1 MNFLKKETM
10 KFLNIILF
18 MCLAWSLAAQPA
30 PAPPQKGK
38 IAILGATAHLG
49 NGKVIK
55 NSLITFENGKLLTVE
70 DASKIRLDQKSF
82 AQVIDANGKHAYP
95 GFIAPNTSIGLVEI
109 EAVRAT
115 RDARE
120 IGNLNPH
127 IRAIIAYNTDSKVIP
142 TLRSNGMLMA
152 QIVPSGGRVDG
163 QSTIVQMD
171 AWNWEDA
178 AYKMDEGI
186 YVSYPSMVSWSWRT
200 RSITKNKNYAKQ
212 LQEVEEYFTEAHA
225 YSKNKKLSS
234 KNLKFEAMRGVFDGS
249 KNLYVKT
256 NAAKSIMEAVLLF
269 KKFNITPVIVGGSE
283 SWMVVDFLKKNNV
296 PVMLSK
302 VHDLPDHDDSD
313 IDQPFKTPRML
324 QEAGVLWC
332 FQMNEVAQSRNLPF
346 QAGHA
351 VGFGLDKEDAIAG
364 LTLNT
369 AKILGID
376 KTTGSLEVG
385 KDATLIISSGDVL
398 DMRTNHVETAFIQ
411 GREISLSTKQK
422 DLYEKF
428 KTKYKNQK

>member
-1 MNFLKKETM
+1 M

-18 MCLAWSLAAQPA
+18 MCLAWSLTAQPA

-49 NGKVIK
+49 NGKVIA
-55 NSLITFENGKLLTVE
+55 NSLITFENGKLLVVADMTG
-70 DASKIRLDQKSF
+70 IRIDQNSF
-82 AQVIDANGKHAYP
+82 AKIINANGKHVYP
-95 GFIAPNTSIGLVEI
+95 GFIAANTALGLNEI
-109 EAVRAT
+109 SAVRAT
-115 RDARE
+115 RDDRE

-127 IRAIIAYNTDSKVIP
+127 IRAIVAYNTDSKVTP
-142 TLRSNGMLMA
+142 TIRSNGMLMA
-152 QIVPSGGRVDG
+152 QIVPGGGRIDG
-163 QSTIVQMD
+163 QSSVVQLD

-178 AYKMDEGI
+178 AYKMDDGI
-186 YVSYPSMVSWSWRT
+186 YLSYPSMVSWSWRT
-200 RSITKNKNYAKQ
+200 RSVSKNKKYAEQ
-212 LQEVEEYFTEAHA
+212 LQEVEDYFIEAHA

-234 KNLKFEAMRGVFDGS
+234 KNLKFEAMRGLFDGS

-269 KKFNITPVIVGGSE
+269 KKFNITPVIVGGVE
-283 SWMVVDFLKKNNV
+283 SWMVADFLKKNNV

-302 VHDLPDHDDSD
+302 VHDLPGSEDTD

-332 FQMNEVAQSRNLPF
+332 FQMDEVAQSRNLPF

-351 VGFGLDKEDAIAG
+351 VGFGLEKEAAIAG

-376 KTTGSLEVG
+376 KTAGSLEVG
-385 KDATLIISSGDVL
+385 KDATLFISSGDAL
-398 DMRTNHVETAFIQ
+398 DMRTNQVEVAFIQ
-411 GREISLSTKQK
+411 GREIDLGTKQK
-422 DLYEKF
+422 DLYKKF
-428 KTKYKNQK
+428 KTKYENQK

>member
-1 MNFLKKETM
+1 M

-18 MCLAWSLAAQPA
+18 MCLAWSMTAQPA
-30 PAPPQKGK
+30 PAPPQQGK

-49 NGKVIK
+49 NGKVIA

-70 DASKIRLDQKSF
+70 DATGIRLDRNSF
-82 AQVIDANGKHAYP
+82 AKVIDAQGKHAYP
-95 GFIAPNTSIGLVEI
+95 GFIAANTALGLNEVS
-109 EAVRAT
+109 AVRAT
-115 RDARE
+115 RDDNE
-120 IGNLNPH
+120 IGYLNPH
-127 IRAIIAYNTDSKVIP
+127 IRAIIAYNTDSQIIP
-142 TLRSNGMLMA
+142 TIRSNGMLMA
-152 QIVPSGGRVDG
+152 QIVPGGGRVDG
-163 QSTIVQMD
+163 QSSVVQLD

-178 AYKMDEGI
+178 AYKMDDGI
-186 YVSYPSMVSWSWRT
+186 HLSYPSMVSWSWRT
-200 RSITKNKNYAKQ
+200 RSVSKNKKYDEQ
-212 LQEVEEYFTEAHA
+212 LQEVEDYFTEAHA
-225 YSKNKKLSS
+225 YSRNKKLSS
-234 KNLKFEAMRGVFDGS
+234 KNLKFEAMRGLFDGS
-249 KNLYVKT
+249 KNLYVST

-269 KKFNITPVIVGGSE
+269 KKFNITPVIVGGGE
-283 SWMVVDFLKKNNV
+283 SWMVADFLKKHKV

-302 VHDLPDHDDSD
+302 VHDLPDHEDSD

-324 QEAGVLWC
+324 EEAGVLWC

-351 VGFGLDKEDAIAG
+351 VGFGLGKEEAVAG

-376 KTTGSLEVG
+376 KTAGSLEVG
-385 KDATLIISSGDVL
+385 KDATLFISSGDAL

-411 GREISLSTKQK
+411 GREVSLNTKQK

-428 KTKYKNQK
+428 KTKYENQK

>member
-1 MNFLKKETM
+1 M

-18 MCLAWSLAAQPA
+18 MCLAWSLTAQPA

-38 IAILGATAHLG
+38 LAILGATAHIG
-49 NGKVIK
+49 NGKVIA
-55 NSLITFENGKLLTVE
+55 NSLITFENGKLLAVE
-70 DASKIRLDQKSF
+70 DATGIRLDRNSF
-82 AQVIDANGKHAYP
+82 TKVIDANGKHAYP
-95 GFIAPNTSIGLVEI
+95 GFIAANTALGLNEVS
-109 EAVRAT
+109 AVRAT
-115 RDARE
+115 RDDDE

-142 TLRSNGMLMA
+142 TIRSNGMLMA
-152 QIVPSGGRVDG
+152 QIKPEGGLVDG
-163 QSTIVQMD
+163 QSSVVQLD

-178 AYKMDEGI
+178 AYKIDEGI
-186 YVSYPSMVSWSWRT
+186 YLSYPSMVSWSWRT
-200 RSITKNKNYAKQ
+200 RSLDKNKDYDKQ
-212 LQEVEEYFTEAHA
+212 LQEVEDYFKEAHA

-234 KNLKFEAMRGVFDGS
+234 KNLKFEAMRGLFDGS

-269 KKFNITPVIVGGSE
+269 KKFKITPVIVGGGE
-283 SWMVVDFLKKNNV
+283 SWMVADFLKKHNV

-302 VHDLPDHDDSD
+302 VHDLPDYEDSD
-313 IDQPFKTPRML
+313 IDQPFKNPRML

-332 FQMNEVAQSRNLPF
+332 FQMDEVAQSRNLPF

-351 VGFGLDKEDAIAG
+351 VGFGLGKEDAVSG

-376 KTTGSLEVG
+376 KTAGSLEVG
-385 KDATLIISSGDVL
+385 KDATLFISSGDAL
-398 DMRTNHVETAFIQ
+398 DMRTNHVEVAFIQ

-422 DLYEKF
+422 DLYERF
-428 KTKYKNQK
+428 KTKYDNQK

>member
-1 MNFLKKETM
+1 
-10 KFLNIILF
+10 

-142 TLRSNGMLMA
+142 TLRSNGILMA

-385 KDATLIISSGDVL
+385 KDATLIISSGDAL

>member
-1 MNFLKKETM
+1 M
-10 KFLNIILF
+10 KIFNIILF
-18 MCLAWSLAAQPA
+18 MCLAWSLTAQPA

-38 IAILGATAHLG
+38 IAILGATAHVG
-49 NGKVIK
+49 NGKVIA
-55 NSLITFENGKLLTVE
+55 NSLITFENGKLLAVE
-70 DASKIRLDQKSF
+70 DATGIRLDRNSF
-82 AQVIDANGKHAYP
+82 AKVIDANGKHAYP
-95 GFIAPNTSIGLVEI
+95 GFIAPNTALGLNEVS
-109 EAVRAT
+109 AVRAT
-115 RDARE
+115 RDDRE
-120 IGNLNPH
+120 IGNMNPH
-127 IRAIIAYNTDSKVIP
+127 IRAIIAYNTDSKVTP
-142 TLRSNGMLMA
+142 TIRSNGMLMA
-152 QIVPSGGRVDG
+152 QVIPSGGRIDG
-163 QSTIVQMD
+163 QSSVVQLD

-178 AYKMDEGI
+178 AYKMDDGI
-186 YVSYPSMVSWSWRT
+186 YLSYPSMVSWSWRT
-200 RSITKNKNYAKQ
+200 RSLDKNKNYGKQ
-212 LQEVEEYFTEAHA
+212 LQEVEAYFTEAHA

-234 KNLKFEAMRGVFDGS
+234 KNLKFEAMRGLFDGS

-283 SWMVVDFLKKNNV
+283 SWMVGDFLKKHNV

-302 VHDLPDHDDSD
+302 VHDLPDYVDND

-351 VGFGLDKEDAIAG
+351 VGFGLDKEDAVAG

-376 KTTGSLEVG
+376 KTAGSLEVG
-385 KDATLIISSGDVL
+385 KDATLFISSGDAL
-398 DMRTNHVETAFIQ
+398 DMRTNHVEVAFIQ

-428 KTKYKNQK
+428 KSKYENQK

>member
-385 KDATLIISSGDVL
+385 KDATLIISSGDAL

>member
-1 MNFLKKETM
+1 M

-18 MCLAWSLAAQPA
+18 ICLAWSMTAQPA
-30 PAPPQKGK
+30 PAPPQEGK
-38 IAILGATAHLG
+38 IAILGATAHVG
-49 NGKVIK
+49 NGKVIA

-70 DASKIRLDQKSF
+70 DASRIRLDRNSF
-82 AQVIDANGKHAYP
+82 SKVIDANGKHAYP
-95 GFIAPNTSIGLVEI
+95 GFIAANTALGLNEVS
-109 EAVRAT
+109 AVRAT
-115 RDARE
+115 RDDRE

-127 IRAIIAYNTDSKVIP
+127 IRAIIAYNTDSQIIP

-163 QSTIVQMD
+163 QSTVVQLD

-186 YVSYPSMVSWSWRT
+186 YLSYPSMVSWSWRT
-200 RSITKNKNYAKQ
+200 RTISKNKNYEKQ
-212 LQEVEEYFTEAHA
+212 LQEVEDYFTEAHA

-234 KNLKFEAMRGVFDGS
+234 KNLKFEAMRGLFDGS
-249 KNLYVKT
+249 KNLYIKT

-269 KKFNITPVIVGGSE
+269 KKFNITPVIVGGGE
-283 SWMVVDFLKKNNV
+283 SWMVADFLKKHNV

-313 IDQPFKTPRML
+313 IDQPFKTPKML
-324 QEAGVLWC
+324 QDAGVLWC

-351 VGFGLDKEDAIAG
+351 VGFGLDKEAAVSG

-376 KTTGSLEVG
+376 KTAGSLEAG
-385 KDATLIISSGDVL
+385 KDATFFISSGDAL
-398 DMRTNHVETAFIQ
+398 DMRTNQVETAFIQ
-411 GREISLSTKQK
+411 GREVSLNTKQK

-428 KTKYKNQK
+428 KTKYDNQK